1 MNEELV
7 AGAILLI
14 AASIGAAIGAAIMVP
29 SDNNTKLINQ
39 QSSEYNK
46 CIAELPRNKD
56 CTLTGFV
63 YTVTT
68 KKENN

>member
-14 AASIGAAIGAAIMVP
+14 AASIGAGIGAAIMVP

-39 QSSEYNK
+39 QSAEYQK
-46 CIAELPRNKD
+46 CIAKLPRDKD

-63 YTVTT
+63 YTITP
-68 KKENN
+68 KKG